1 MKRFILATLF
11 LSFFGFTHSAFAY
24 DPPYPLPYTY
34 NGITYDYYFE
44 YKLPSYGF
52 GQIYYYTGSCGSPYE
67 YPRNPLYRYGEASI
81 CGNAFIVCTYY
92 NDNPCGSWTESSGS
106 FGMSTLVEGTSNTHS
121 SKDIVSV
128 YDDCGIDNANNC
140 SVWMTADVASAP
152 ATLQLNINRSPE
164 AGGGVSDYPTGENIL
179 CGIDSYEVCEA
190 SFPLNTE
197 VTLDASPNEGYEFSH
212 WEIND
217 LAMADV
223 DGSIDVV
230 MSEDKNVVAVFVPV
244 LNFPL
249 SGTLENRELSHFFFG
264 DTWTYG
270 ECPTGVY
277 KKHVGVDLSATVDEE
292 VQAAHAG
299 TVRDIF
305 TGQHSQWADAIVVE
319 NADGQFTTVY
329 WHVIKYDSLTIGDPV
344 TKGQQ
349 IATIANLGGNTHFHF
364 GFRWG
369 SYDSNLSLAGALPEE
384 SCGTSPLY
392 PAFPENFVNPNQL
405 IFE

>member
-1 MKRFILATLF
+1 
-11 LSFFGFTHSAFAY
+11 
-24 DPPYPLPYTY
+24 
-34 NGITYDYYFE
+34 
-44 YKLPSYGF
+44 
-52 GQIYYYTGSCGSPYE
+52 
-67 YPRNPLYRYGEASI
+67 
-81 CGNAFIVCTYY
+81 
-92 NDNPCGSWTESSGS
+92 
-106 FGMSTLVEGTSNTHS
+106 
-121 SKDIVSV
+121 
-128 YDDCGIDNANNC
+128 
-140 SVWMTADVASAP
+140 
-152 ATLQLNINRSPE
+152 
-164 AGGGVSDYPTGENIL
+164 
-179 CGIDSYEVCEA
+179 
-190 SFPLNTE
+190 
-197 VTLDASPNEGYEFSH
+197 
-212 WEIND
+212 
-217 LAMADV
+217 
-223 DGSIDVV
+223 